1 MADLTATSH
10 SNLATTE
17 APSNNDDFVPTGLLH
32 TGSSSPE
39 LGTPSATD
47 DFDDAE
53 DDSFHPTGLLSGAS
67 TALDGVSQM
76 TLQDGDD
83 FVPTGLLG
91 SSSLLSS
98 TQGS

>member
-1 MADLTATSH
+1 MADLTVKSYST
-10 SNLATTE
+10 LAITE
-17 APSNNDDFVPTGLLH
+17 APSIDDDFVPTGLLH

-39 LGTPSATD
+39 FGTPSATD
-47 DFDDAE
+47 DFDDAK

-67 TALDGVSQM
+67 TTLDGVSQM
-76 TLQDGDD
+76 TLQDRDD

-91 SSSLLSS
+91 SNSLLSS